1 MTTKEE
7 VLEKLSN
14 AVLNYKRNDAIAAAN
29 ESLQIGVNPIDAIN
43 EGLVKGMSIIGDRYA
58 AHQIYL
64 PQVLTAASAMYGGL
78 DVLLPKIPK
87 EELSNAKSAI
97 TCVVEG
103 DVHDI
108 GKNIVKT
115 MLTAGG
121 LVVTD
126 LGKDVAPENI
136 AKTMEQNNV
145 NILCM
150 STLMTPTMD
159 NMKKTID
166 FLKENGYRG
175 NCTVTI
181 GGPPTSPAFAKEIGA
196 DHRDMNAQNAV
207 NWIKTGKD

>member
-14 AVLNYKRNDAIAAAN
+14 AVLTYKRNDAIAAAN
-29 ESLQIGVNPIDAIN
+29 EAIEINVNPVDAIN
-43 EGLVKGMSIIGDRYA
+43 EGLVKGMNIIGDKYG
-58 AHQIYL
+58 AHEIYL
-64 PQVLTAASAMYGGL
+64 PQVLTAASAMYGAL
-78 DVLLPKIPK
+78 DILLPRIPK
-87 EELSNAKSAI
+87 ADLSDSKTCV

-121 LVVTD
+121 YMVTD
-126 LGKDVAPENI
+126 LGKDISSDDIVKNVESNNI
-136 AKTMEQNNV
+136 D
-145 NILCM
+145 ILCM

-166 FLKENGYRG
+166 IMKETGYRG
-175 NCTVTI
+175 NCVVTI
-181 GGPPTSPAFAKEIGA
+181 GGPPTSPSFAEEIGA
-196 DHRDMNAQNAV
+196 DHRDANAQNCV
-207 NWIKTGKD
+207 SWLKTGKE